1 VVVRFLLI
9 ENAKYLHFD
18 LLVVMVPLVLLVILL
33 IFPRGT
39 VRDEGTFFIMLTIL
53 IALIG
58 VAIVLRRKRLE
69 NR

>member
-1 VVVRFLLI
+1 
-9 ENAKYLHFD
+9 
-18 LLVVMVPLVLLVILL
+18 MVPLVLLVILL
-33 IFPRGT
+33 ILPRGT

>member
-1 VVVRFLLI
+1 
-9 ENAKYLHFD
+9 
-18 LLVVMVPLVLLVILL
+18 MVPLFLLVILL
-33 IFPRGT
+33 ILPKGT

-69 NR
+69 NS